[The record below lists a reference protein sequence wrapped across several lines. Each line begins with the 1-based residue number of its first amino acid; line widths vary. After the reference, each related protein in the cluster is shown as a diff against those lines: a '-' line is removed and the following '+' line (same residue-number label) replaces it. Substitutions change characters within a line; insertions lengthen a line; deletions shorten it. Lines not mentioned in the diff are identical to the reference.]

1 MFSYVAGQGLRAFPA
16 VFTVG
21 LLVAAQGA
29 QAAELRPT
37 AASSIPA
44 ATAIQRSKTVGG
56 SPSQTGARRSAAS
69 PTSIVGDG
77 QYHSI
82 TNGGTTS
89 NGNRLALEVEGQ
101 CSSQTGYADINI
113 YDASHASE
121 QWKFFLDP
129 DGTANIQDSC
139 DPSLALTA
147 PTYTGGP
154 ATLTHRDTSN
164 ITPQQEWQVTQDSN
178 GAMTIT
184 SAVTVTDMHGVQS
197 HSVLDTCGT
206 WAAGSTVVV
215 VPSTQSTTQK
225 WTVLP

>member
-1 MFSYVAGQGLRAFPA
+1 MFSYVAGQGLRALPL
-16 VFTVG
+16 VLTVG
-21 LLVAAQGA
+21 LLVAAQSTR
-29 QAAELRPT
+29 AAELRPAA
-37 AASSIPA
+37 AASSP
-44 ATAIQRSKTVGG
+44 
-56 SPSQTGARRSAAS
+56 AS
-69 PTSIVGDG
+69 PASIVGDG

-89 NGNRLALEVEGQ
+89 NGSHLALEVEGQ
-101 CSSQTGYADINI
+101 CSSQTGYADINV
-113 YDASHASE
+113 YDASHASQ

-164 ITPQQEWQVTQDSN
+164 ITPQQEWQVTQDST

-225 WTVLP
+225 WTVLS